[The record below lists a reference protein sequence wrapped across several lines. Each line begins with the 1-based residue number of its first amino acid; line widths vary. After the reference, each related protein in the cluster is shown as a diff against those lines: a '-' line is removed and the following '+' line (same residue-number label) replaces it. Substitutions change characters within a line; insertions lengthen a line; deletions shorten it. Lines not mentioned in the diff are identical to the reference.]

1 MTDEWRYWITEGDC
15 VEVMEAMRP
24 NSIDA
29 IVCDPPYEIAFMGRG
44 WDNAGVAFDIRTWQA
59 AYRLL
64 KPGGHLLAFGAART
78 YHRMTV
84 AIEDA
89 GFEIRDSIMW
99 LYGQGFPKS
108 HDVSK
113 AIDKAA
119 GAEREVIGHRTD
131 GAGNGSVVGLGSD
144 RSMATE
150 YDETAPAT
158 AEAVQWQGWGTA
170 LKPAHEP
177 IVVAR
182 KPLAGTVA
190 ANVLEHGTGALNI
203 DASRIGSSD
212 GGTRSTSRGDQQGRW
227 PANVIMDEERA
238 AELDEQTGTLRSGA
252 NPKRRGA
259 DGDRTVLG
267 AYAGQADAKPAR
279 GADAGGASRFFYVPK
294 PSPAERNRGLP
305 AGEKNT
311 HTTVKPIALMRHLVR
326 LVTPPDG
333 IVLDPFMGSGTTLLG
348 ALEEGI
354 RCVGIEKSHE
364 YATIA
369 RNRIEWAQS

>member
-311 HTTVKPIALMRHLVR
+311 HTTVKPIALMRYLVR

>member
-24 NSIDA
+24 SSIDA

-311 HTTVKPIALMRHLVR
+311 HTTVKPIALMRYLVR

-369 RNRIEWAQS
+369 RNRIEGAQS